1 MRLAWWRDRL
11 RDSSANWPK
20 GEPLL
25 TALKCWQDGHGA
37 LIALVDGWEAL
48 LGDAPLPVDAFETWI
63 HGRVTACA
71 ALGKGGE
78 EMARGWALS
87 DLASHIGDA
96 QEQLL
101 LAELVEAHRWKGAR
115 LSRAMRPLVVLHGLA
130 ARTKG
135 ACRARKTFHF
145 SPFCDLASS
154 VSKVLS
160 TINRRGDEQ
169 DCDWCSVG
177 ADLGRGWF
185 FWWQGRAN
193 LEHAAPLPLAA
204 EPQADNTIALPEAD
218 PHGRGAAL
226 PNAVKKEVSKEDRR
240 FNRYDRNR
248 DGTINR
254 NEMLSTRVKAFQKL
268 DLNHDNLLSFEEW
281 AVKTSNRFR
290 NRLERRWHP
299 QPRGIERLLRRA
311 GCPKS

>member
-11 RDSSANWPK
+11 RDLSANWPK

-101 LAELVEAHRWKGAR
+101 LAELVEAHRWKERVCHVRCALW
-115 LSRAMRPLVVLHGLA
+115 LSFTVWPHAPRGRAGRGKHF
-130 ARTKG
+130 
-135 ACRARKTFHF
+135 TFH
-145 SPFCDLASS
+145 PFA
-154 VSKVLS
+154 
-160 TINRRGDEQ
+160 T
-169 DCDWCSVG
+169 
-177 ADLGRGWF
+177 
-185 FWWQGRAN
+185 
-193 LEHAAPLPLAA
+193 
-204 EPQADNTIALPEAD
+204 
-218 PHGRGAAL
+218 
-226 PNAVKKEVSKEDRR
+226 
-240 FNRYDRNR
+240 
-248 DGTINR
+248 
-254 NEMLSTRVKAFQKL
+254 
-268 DLNHDNLLSFEEW
+268 
-281 AVKTSNRFR
+281 
-290 NRLERRWHP
+290 WHP
-299 QPRGIERLLRRA
+299 RYLRYS
-311 GCPKS
+311 PP